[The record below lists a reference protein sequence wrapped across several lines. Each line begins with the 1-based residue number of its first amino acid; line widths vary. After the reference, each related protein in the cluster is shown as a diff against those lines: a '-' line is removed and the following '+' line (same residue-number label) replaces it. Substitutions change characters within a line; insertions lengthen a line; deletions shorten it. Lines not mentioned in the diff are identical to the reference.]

1 MRISEF
7 HISYL
12 VPAAVLTA
20 ALLYKTPAILR
31 FWRDRLLRA
40 VGGLLVLACGVFFFA
55 NPRTIVWLNR
65 VTGVPNVSA
74 PWVYT
79 LLTAFCAS
87 CLVLIVVWKNDDRAV
102 TRRAVRWVTAVY
114 STVIVGLW
122 VLFALADVPDERVQ
136 DLDTHYATTPFIRE
150 VVVLYLLAHTAA
162 VLVTSYLIWSWQ
174 GRLRG
179 WLRGGVVFLGIGYVA
194 NLGFDTV
201 KWTAVVARWTGGN
214 LDYLSTRVAP
224 PIACVSAVFIGA
236 GFILPHAGQAAQD
249 WWHAR
254 AGHWRLRPLYRLLK
268 AHAEVRPALR
278 ARRSRGASLALIA
291 RETYIGD
298 EVIHLGPY
306 LDHALWRLAR
316 QEALD
321 GGAAPG
327 EAAGIAGAVTLLDAI
342 EHRAARRGGV
352 PPDGSATGAPLWSQ
366 AQEIAR
372 ALRSPAHVEAVRAR
386 VNARRES
393 VPL

>member
-1 MRISEF
+1 MRPSDLDVT
-7 HISYL
+7 YL
-12 VPAAVLTA
+12 IPAAVLIA
-20 ALLYKTPAILR
+20 ALLYKAPAIVR
-31 FWRDRLLRA
+31 FWRDKLLRA
-40 VGGLLVLACGVFFFA
+40 VGGLLVLACGVFLFA

-87 CLVLIVVWKNDDRAV
+87 CLILIIVWKNDDRAA
-102 TRRAVRWVTAVY
+102 TRRAVCWVTAVY

-122 VLFALADVPDERVQ
+122 VLFALADVPEERVH
-136 DLDTHYATTPFIRE
+136 DLDTHYADTPFIRE
-150 VVVLYLLAHTAA
+150 VVVLYLLAHTVA
-162 VLVTSYLIWSWQ
+162 VLITSYLIWSWQ
-174 GRLRG
+174 GRLHG
-179 WLRGGVVFLGIGYVA
+179 WLRSGVVCLGIGYVA

-201 KWTAVVARWTGGN
+201 KWTAVVARWVGGN
-214 LDYLSTRVAP
+214 LDHLSTRVAP
-224 PIACVSAVFIGA
+224 PVACVSAVFIGA

-254 AGHWRLRPLYRLLK
+254 ASHWRLRPLYRLLK
-268 AHAEVRPALR
+268 SHADVKPALR
-278 ARRSRGASLALIA
+278 VGRSRSAALALTA

-306 LDHALWRLAR
+306 IDYALWRRAR
-316 QEALD
+316 DEALD

-327 EAAGIAGAVTLLDAI
+327 EATGIAGAVTLLTAI
-342 EHRAARRGGV
+342 EHRAVRSRDDAVRGEA
-352 PPDGSATGAPLWSQ
+352 PGAPLGGQ

-372 ALRSPAHVEAVRAR
+372 ALRSPAVVEAVRAR
-386 VNARRES
+386 VNARTES
-393 VPL
+393 VPP